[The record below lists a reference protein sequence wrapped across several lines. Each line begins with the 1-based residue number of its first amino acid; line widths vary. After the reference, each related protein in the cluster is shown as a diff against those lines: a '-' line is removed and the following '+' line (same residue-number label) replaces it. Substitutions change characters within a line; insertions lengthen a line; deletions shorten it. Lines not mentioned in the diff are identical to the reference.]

1 MGEASLQHR
10 GRFEF
15 QERAFLWEH
24 FTCGNLLMG
33 HPFSLSCYSLAPLG
47 LRIGARAEATQVQLN
62 TDPTLLIELSVAP
75 SVLRISMTFAPWPP
89 SCDL

>member
-15 QERAFLWEH
+15 QERVFLWNISPA
-24 FTCGNLLMG
+24 GNLLMG
-33 HPFSLSCYSLAPLG
+33 HPFSLSCYSSPLG

-62 TDPTLLIELSVAP
+62 TDPTLDRTLSGSQCAQNKHDACP
-75 SVLRISMTFAPWPP
+75 MASL
-89 SCDL
+89 L